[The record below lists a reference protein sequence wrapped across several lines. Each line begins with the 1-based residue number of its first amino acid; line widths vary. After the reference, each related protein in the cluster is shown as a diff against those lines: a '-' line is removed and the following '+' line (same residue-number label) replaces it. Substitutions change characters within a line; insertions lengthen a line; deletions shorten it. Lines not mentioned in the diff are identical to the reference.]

1 MRVASGKTK
10 VSLTNYFYRCPV
22 IFNMKEER
30 ARDIYVEEIMTRVPI
45 TCCPDLTA
53 KDIGS
58 LMRLWKV
65 GSIIITVEG
74 RPVGIVTE
82 KDLVEKI
89 VAEDKLPGVITAQEV
104 MSAPVVTIGP
114 HESVADAGRKM
125 ARLHLRRLPVVD
137 NGELLG
143 IITEN
148 DITRLSPTLIEI
160 TREWENINAPLMD
173 RRGLGAFIGYCE
185 RCEAY
190 SYDLRRNGGVSGK
203 ASMLCPDCRDLLVQE
218 RPE

>member
-1 MRVASGKTK
+1 
-10 VSLTNYFYRCPV
+10 
-22 IFNMKEER
+22 MKEER

-45 TCCPDLTA
+45 TGCPDLST
-53 KDIGS
+53 KELGS
-58 LMRLWKV
+58 LMRSWKV

-82 KDLVEKI
+82 KDLVEKV
-89 VAEDKLPGVITAQEV
+89 VAEDKLPGVVTAQEI
-104 MSAPVVTIGP
+104 MSSPVVTVCP
-114 HESVADAGRKM
+114 RDSVADAGRKM
-125 ARLHLRRLPVVD
+125 ARLHLRRLPVVE
-137 NGELLG
+137 NGELMG

-190 SYDLRRNGGVSGK
+190 SYDLRREGGASGK
-203 ASMLCPDCRDLLVQE
+203 SSMLCPDCRDMLIQE

>member
-1 MRVASGKTK
+1 MVGEGNRVDFD
-10 VSLTNYFYRCPV
+10 VSQTIIHNQ
-22 IFNMKEER
+22 IT
-30 ARDIYVEEIMTRVPI
+30 IY
-45 TCCPDLTA
+45 
-53 KDIGS
+53 GS
-58 LMRLWKV
+58 W
-65 GSIIITVEG
+65 
-74 RPVGIVTE
+74 VTSLGHME
-82 KDLVEKI
+82 DLVEKI

>member
-1 MRVASGKTK
+1 M
-10 VSLTNYFYRCPV
+10 SLTNYFYRCID
-22 IFNMKEER
+22 IFSMKEER

-45 TCCPDLTA
+45 TGCPDLTV
-53 KDIGS
+53 KEIGS
-58 LMRLWKV
+58 LMRSWKV
-65 GSIIITVEG
+65 GCIIITKDG
-74 RPVGIVTE
+74 LPVGIVTE
-82 KDLVEKI
+82 KDLVEKV
-89 VAEDKLPGVITAQEV
+89 VADDKLPGVVTAEEV
-104 MSAPVVTIGP
+104 MSAPVVTVGP
-114 HESVADAGRKM
+114 RDSVADAGRKM
-125 ARLHLRRLPVVD
+125 ARLHFRRLPVVE
-137 NGELLG
+137 NGELMG

-190 SYDLRRNGGVSGK
+190 SYDLRREGGLSGK
-203 ASMLCPDCRDLLVQE
+203 ASMLCQDCRDLLIQE